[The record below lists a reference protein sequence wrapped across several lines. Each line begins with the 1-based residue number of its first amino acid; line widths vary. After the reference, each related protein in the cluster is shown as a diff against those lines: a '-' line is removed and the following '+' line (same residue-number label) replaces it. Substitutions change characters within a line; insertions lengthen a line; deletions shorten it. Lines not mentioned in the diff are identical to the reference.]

1 MQDDPAPR
9 ITPVLPSDWD
19 AACYDALS
27 VFPNG
32 RDFVLAHWQKGG
44 AGGMHALGAMLRH
57 PTLAKAFLTFNNH
70 IATASSVCKRVKEI
84 LILRISWLRRSEYEL
99 IQHLI
104 LGRRAGLTEAE
115 IERIQVGPDAPGWE
129 PADADLVRAV
139 DDLHAHARI
148 QDETWARLRAHYDIG
163 QMLDI
168 VFAVGCYD
176 ILAMVFK
183 TCDLT
188 LEPGVEPLP
197 DAVRSRMHSQKQI
210 S

>member
-1 MQDDPAPR
+1 MQNDTVPR
-9 ITPVLPSDWD
+9 IVPVLPSDWD

-32 RDFVLAHWQKGG
+32 RDFVLAHWQKGS

-57 PTLAKAFLTFNNH
+57 PVLAKAFLTFNHH
-70 IATASSVCKRVKEI
+70 IATSGSLSKRVKEI

-115 IERIQVGPDAPGWE
+115 IERIQVGPNAPGWA
-129 PADADLVRAV
+129 PTDADLVRAV

-148 QDETWARLRAHYDIG
+148 QDETWARLSAHYDIG

-168 VFAVGCYD
+168 VFTVGCYD
-176 ILAMVFK
+176 ILAMMFK

-188 LEPGVEPLP
+188 LEPGVEALP
-197 DAVRSRMHSQKQI
+197 EAVRSRMHSQKLTP
-210 S
+210 